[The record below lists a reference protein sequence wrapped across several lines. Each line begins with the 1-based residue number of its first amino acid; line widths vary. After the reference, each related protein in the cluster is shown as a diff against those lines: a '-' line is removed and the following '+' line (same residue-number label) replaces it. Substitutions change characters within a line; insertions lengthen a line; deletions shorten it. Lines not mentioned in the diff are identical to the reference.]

1 MNRRLRIKKRRKIPQ
16 TAVYLELWVKA
27 LLAKKAFEQ
36 GYSLS
41 SYIRKLAREDLGI
54 ALNAVEPKN
63 IVITELEDGTLL
75 YGVNND

>member
-1 MNRRLRIKKRRKIPQ
+1 MNRRLRIGKHRKIPQ